1 LSTKLATQ
9 SISEPIKHCKDDYL
23 RLPRRRW
30 SASFECAALAMI
42 FPALRAKPLS
52 STGATSALDFHE
64 RFGGPCRSS
73 ERRCGFFFRPW
84 TIRPT
89 CFIDS
94 NARSGTLVPCPY
106 LDPCSGRADSSTEIK
121 IQIRPGGIS
130 RQGGWRCHDLQVR
143 EGSSRLHSGQ
153 PADSVF
159 YIREGRVKIAVLSA
173 QGKEAVVAL
182 LKAGDF
188 IGEGCLTGRSQ
199 RVSTAR
205 AVEDSEIT
213 RVDKRTMVRMLREE
227 PNFSERFTAHLWGI
241 GPTGFAQI
249 AVAAA

>member
-1 LSTKLATQ
+1 
-9 SISEPIKHCKDDYL
+9 
-23 RLPRRRW
+23 
-30 SASFECAALAMI
+30 M
-42 FPALRAKPLS
+42 
-52 STGATSALDFHE
+52 SALL
-64 RFGGPCRSS
+64 GPVALPKGVAVS
-73 ERRCGFFFRPW
+73 FFRPW

-143 EGSSRLHSGQ
+143 EGSSRLHSGR

-159 YIREGRVKIAVLSA
+159 YIREGWVKIAVLSA

>member
-1 LSTKLATQ
+1 
-9 SISEPIKHCKDDYL
+9 
-23 RLPRRRW
+23 
-30 SASFECAALAMI
+30 M
-42 FPALRAKPLS
+42 
-52 STGATSALDFHE
+52 
-64 RFGGPCRSS
+64 
-73 ERRCGFFFRPW
+73 
-84 TIRPT
+84 
-89 CFIDS
+89 
-94 NARSGTLVPCPY
+94 
-106 LDPCSGRADSSTEIK
+106 
-121 IQIRPGGIS
+121 
-130 RQGGWRCHDLQVR
+130 DLQVR
-143 EGSSRLHSGQ
+143 EGSSRLHSGR

>member
-1 LSTKLATQ
+1 
-9 SISEPIKHCKDDYL
+9 
-23 RLPRRRW
+23 
-30 SASFECAALAMI
+30 M
-42 FPALRAKPLS
+42 
-52 STGATSALDFHE
+52 SALL
-64 RFGGPCRSS
+64 GPVALPKGVAVS
-73 ERRCGFFFRPW
+73 FFRPW

-94 NARSGTLVPCPY
+94 TPAPELSFHALISIHAVDVPIRAQKSKSKF
-106 LDPCSGRADSSTEIK
+106 DPEAFLAKAD
-121 IQIRPGGIS
+121 GGVTIS
-130 RQGGWRCHDLQVR
+130 KYGKGQVVFTQGD
-143 EGSSRLHSGQ
+143 

-249 AVAAA
+249 AVAAAVGVIAQPRNTPGRLACRERFAYRTPPALTTGPV

>member
-1 LSTKLATQ
+1 
-9 SISEPIKHCKDDYL
+9 
-23 RLPRRRW
+23 
-30 SASFECAALAMI
+30 M
-42 FPALRAKPLS
+42 
-52 STGATSALDFHE
+52 
-64 RFGGPCRSS
+64 
-73 ERRCGFFFRPW
+73 
-84 TIRPT
+84 
-89 CFIDS
+89 
-94 NARSGTLVPCPY
+94 TLH
-106 LDPCSGRADSSTEIK
+106 G
-121 IQIRPGGIS
+121 
-130 RQGGWRCHDLQVR
+130 
-143 EGSSRLHSGQ
+143 RLHRHARPPSYKSWSKLGFSVVAKKSKSKFDPEAFLAKADGGVTISKYGKGQ
-153 PADSVF
+153 VVFTQGDPADSVF